1 MQLNE
6 RVPLLLQEADNKL
19 AAQIRL
25 VEDGKKEVT
34 RLTNALL
41 ERT

>member
-1 MQLNE
+1 MIRL
-6 RVPLLLQEADNKL
+6 VHQEADNKL

-25 VEDGKKEVT
+25 VEDGRREVSRVT
-34 RLTNALL
+34 TALL